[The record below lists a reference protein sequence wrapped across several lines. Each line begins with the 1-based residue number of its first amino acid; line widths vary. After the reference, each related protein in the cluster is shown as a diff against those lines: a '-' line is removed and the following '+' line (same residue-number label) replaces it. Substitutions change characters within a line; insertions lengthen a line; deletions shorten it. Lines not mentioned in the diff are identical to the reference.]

1 MLPPEARAEGG
12 VASAAWDPERVPQ
25 GVEDVCEELRQEPGI
40 DAVTLG
46 RQVQERRTV
55 SQARARVSSTPPV
68 VVCDGLLLDLWSPTD
83 PS

>member
-1 MLPPEARAEGG
+1 MRP
-12 VASAAWDPERVPQ
+12 AACRQ

-55 SQARARVSSTPPV
+55 SQAWRSDGNAAVAALLILLTRRFGRAALRGYFTS
-68 VVCDGLLLDLWSPTD
+68 L
-83 PS
+83 